1 MYLNKAKSETKSIK
15 CGIPQGSVL
24 GPLLFILY
32 VNDLSSASEHLFSIL
47 FADDTSVFLEG
58 TSLQELVPL
67 LNIELV
73 KITKWLT
80 ANLLTMNVIK
90 SHYMVFHRAKV
101 KNHDDVILSNTNLDR
116 VVYTKFLGVIID
128 DKLNFV
134 NHIAYIK
141 NKISKGMGIIYK
153 ARKFLN
159 KSILVNL
166 YNSFVYPYLV

>member
-1 MYLNKAKSETKSIK
+1 
-15 CGIPQGSVL
+15 
-24 GPLLFILY
+24 
-32 VNDLSSASEHLFSIL
+32 
-47 FADDTSVFLEG
+47 
-58 TSLQELVPL
+58 
-67 LNIELV
+67 
-73 KITKWLT
+73 
-80 ANLLTMNVIK
+80 
-90 SHYMVFHRAKV
+90 MVFHRAKV

-166 YNSFVYPYLV
+166 YNSFVYPYLIYCIEVWGNVYNIHLEPLLKLQRKIVR